1 MINKLKKTN
10 DLAGIVFHAVLSLIL
25 PVLLFILTNNF
36 NLYLVAFALVVVS
49 KWRVFMVSPR
59 FWLDNIK
66 ANGVDFVFGFSVVSI
81 AYLVGRGGIVTG
93 APTVDTIFFWRVA
106 IMAAYAFWLIV
117 VKHLSHKLGV
127 LVQAL
132 CSLGLGLV
140 ASFWLLAIFS
150 QPVVGI
156 MVILV
161 VSSCSY
167 HIRLSYQD
175 SPEGKNISLMWLIAI
190 SFFLPFMFAW
200 VKSFT
205 ILNGLVLTTSGLIIG
220 ILFGNFELGYY
231 LVKKSKGGALR
242 IASLIFTITSVGAII
257 TWLALN

>member
-1 MINKLKKTN
+1 MINKLKKIN
-10 DLAGIVFHAVLSLIL
+10 DLAGIVFHAVLSLVL

-59 FWLDNIK
+59 FWIDNIK
-66 ANGVDFVFGFSVVSI
+66 ANGVDFVFGFSVVAI
-81 AYLVGRGGIVTG
+81 IYLVGRGGVVTG
-93 APTVDTIFFWRVA
+93 APTASTIFFWRLV
-106 IMAAYAFWLIV
+106 IMAIYALWLIV

-132 CSLGLGLV
+132 CSLGLGLI
-140 ASFWLLAIFS
+140 ASFWLLVILS
-150 QPVVGI
+150 QPIVGLMVV
-156 MVILV
+156 LV

-175 SPEGKNISLMWLIAI
+175 SPEGKNISLMWLLVI

-220 ILFGNFELGYY
+220 ILFSNFELSYY
-231 LVKKSKGGALR
+231 LVKKSKDGILKS
-242 IASLIFTITSVGAII
+242 ASLIFTVMSIGAVIA
-257 TWLALN
+257 WLALN